1 MFETDTSIN
10 DLFKLIA
17 IYKDD
22 FFYRYYENNI
32 GKFRN
37 GERKGLEWSQKLN
50 NKIYYNDNN
59 ILAIYFTKH
68 INTGGSVDLEMVY
81 TANFYLKNN
90 KKISFEDIFITN
102 YQAVL
107 QQKLAQQLRIDF
119 MIDDKQSFTDIGFFT
134 NDIPLATNYLLTNN
148 GIIFFYNV
156 YELAGNSFGKIEIF
170 LEYESLNSILRMKS
184 LLER

>member
-1 MFETDTSIN
+1 
-10 DLFKLIA
+10 
-17 IYKDD
+17 
-22 FFYRYYENNI
+22 
-32 GKFRN
+32 
-37 GERKGLEWSQKLN
+37 
-50 NKIYYNDNN
+50 
-59 ILAIYFTKH
+59 
-68 INTGGSVDLEMVY
+68 
-81 TANFYLKNN
+81 
-90 KKISFEDIFITN
+90 
-102 YQAVL
+102 
-107 QQKLAQQLRIDF
+107 